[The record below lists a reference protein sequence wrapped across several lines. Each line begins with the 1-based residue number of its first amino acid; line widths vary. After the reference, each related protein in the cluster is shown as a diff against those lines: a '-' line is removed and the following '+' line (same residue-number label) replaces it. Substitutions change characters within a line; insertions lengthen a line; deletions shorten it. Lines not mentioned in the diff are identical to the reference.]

1 MRAGFPRILEF
12 SVLTALLTI
21 VVLAILPTGTSW
33 AVGTQAGTDII
44 NQVTVSYNL
53 SSVPQTP
60 LTSSVTIP
68 VDEVLDV
75 DVQWQDATTLI
86 VPSGASNQAL
96 TFRVTNIGNGTEP
109 FVLSAVSGLPGD
121 QFSPILVGIYIDDGD
136 GVFEPGTDDPVY
148 VPGTA
153 TPPLPEDGWLNIF
166 VVNDIPLGF
175 SNGDVGRSE
184 LTAACQTAAANTT
197 LPAVPGGTLPGL
209 GDSGVDAVIGLSG
222 GVDSGIGA
230 YQISDTTVSLVKA
243 QNVSDPTGGTDP
255 VTGAVIT
262 YTITV
267 TVTGSDDA
275 AGLVVT
281 DPIPTDTIY
290 IPGTLTVSPGPA
302 ISATV
307 SGIPPTVNV
316 NMGDLNSGNTPQNV
330 TFQVTIN

>member
-1 MRAGFPRILEF
+1 MRSGFPDGRVF
-12 SVLTALLTI
+12 SRVTVLLTI
-21 VVLAILPTGTSW
+21 AVLIVLPNQTSW
-33 AVGTQAGTDII
+33 AVGTSAGTDII
-44 NQVTVSYNL
+44 NQVTVSYGL
-53 SSVPQTP
+53 GGIPQTP

-86 VPSGASNQAL
+86 VPSGANNQAL

-121 QFSPILVGIYIDDGD
+121 QFSPILVDLYIDDGD
-136 GVFEPGTDDPVY
+136 GVFEPGTDDPAY

-153 TPPLPEDGWLNIF
+153 TPPIPEDGWLNIF
-166 VVNDIPLGF
+166 VVNDIPSGL
-175 SNGDVGRSE
+175 SNGDAGRSE

-197 LPAVPGGTLPGL
+197 LPATPGGTLPGL

-222 GVDSGIGA
+222 GVDTDIGA
-230 YQISDTTVSLVKA
+230 YQISDTALSLVKA
-243 QNVSDPTGGTDP
+243 QSVSDPTGGTDP

-281 DPIPTDTIY
+281 DPIPNDTTY

-307 SGIPPTVNV
+307 SGSPPTVNV
-316 NMGDLNSGNTPQNV
+316 DMGDLNSGNTPQNV

>member
-1 MRAGFPRILEF
+1 MSTGFPLRSVF
-12 SVLTALLTI
+12 SGVTVLLTI
-21 VVLAILPTGTSW
+21 VVLTILPAGTSL

-44 NQVTVSYNL
+44 NQVTVSYDL

-75 DVQWQDATTLI
+75 DVQWQDASTLV
-86 VPSGASNQAL
+86 VPPGANNQAL

-109 FVLSAVSGLPGD
+109 FVLAAVSGLPGD
-121 QFSPILVGIYIDDGD
+121 QFSPVLVGIYIDDGD
-136 GVFEPGTDDPVY
+136 GIFEPGTDDPVY
-148 VPGTA
+148 IPGTA
-153 TPPLPEDGWLNIF
+153 TPPVPEDGGLNIF
-166 VVNDIPLGF
+166 VVNDIPLGL
-175 SNGDVGRSE
+175 SNGDIGRSE
-184 LTAACQTAAANTT
+184 LTAACQTAAANTM
-197 LPAVPGGTLPGL
+197 LPATPGGTLPGL

-222 GVDSGIGA
+222 AMDSDIGA
-230 YQISDTTVSLVKA
+230 YQISDTTVTLVKS
-243 QNVSDPTGGTDP
+243 QSVSDPSGGTDP

-262 YTITV
+262 YTISV

-275 AGLVVT
+275 AGLFVT
-281 DPIPTDTIY
+281 DPIPTDTTY
-290 IPGTLTVSPGPA
+290 VPGTLTVSPGPA

-307 SGIPPTVNV
+307 SGIPSTVNV